1 MPDTRRRS
9 PLTGKRAPHELS
21 FATAAG
27 ASRSRCDAR
36 AGAGVVDALEVSD
49 GAHRDRT
56 ACRPFVGGG
65 LRDSVHARCESGQV
79 ASCAYE
85 LVLRNIR
92 SRATSARVPGVS
104 SSVSRA
110 VQLLLQ
116 QYRRQASAPPARF
129 VVAAV
134 A

>member
-1 MPDTRRRS
+1 MPDTRCRS
-9 PLTGKRAPHELS
+9 PLTGKRAPHERS
-21 FATAAG
+21 FATPAG
-27 ASRSRCDAR
+27 ASRSRCDAN
-36 AGAGVVDALEVSD
+36 AGADVVDALELSD

-56 ACRPFVGGG
+56 ACGPLVGGG
-65 LRDSVHARCESGQV
+65 LRDSVHARCQSGQV

-85 LVLRNIR
+85 LVLRNIP
-92 SRATSARVPGVS
+92 SRAASARIPAVS
-104 SSVSRA
+104 SIVSRV

-116 QYRRQASAPPARF
+116 RYRRQASAPPARF